1 MKKALI
7 GAGGHAREVESYLNE
22 EIIFFVDEKYLEP
35 LNPKMLPLD
44 SFDPEKYEVMVC
56 VGDSEDRSK
65 IVSKLPSNT
74 KYFSFIHSSAIIQDN
89 VEIGDGSFIGPF
101 TLINTNVKLGKH
113 TLLNRF
119 NNVGHDSICG
129 NFLSMMP
136 GSIISGNC
144 KIGNKFYMGTN
155 SSIREKLNICDKV
168 LIGLG
173 SSVVK
178 NINKSGTYVGSP
190 ITKIK

>member
-1 MKKALI
+1 MRNVL
-7 GAGGHAREVESYLNE
+7 YN
-22 EIIFFVDEKYLEP
+22 
-35 LNPKMLPLD
+35 
-44 SFDPEKYEVMVC
+44 
-56 VGDSEDRSK
+56 SK
-65 IVSKLPSNT
+65 
-74 KYFSFIHSSAIIQDN
+74 
-89 VEIGDGSFIGPF
+89 
-101 TLINTNVKLGKH
+101 
-113 TLLNRF
+113 LLNRF

-129 NFLSMMP
+129 DFLSMMP

-155 SSIREKLNICDKV
+155 SSIREKLNICNKV